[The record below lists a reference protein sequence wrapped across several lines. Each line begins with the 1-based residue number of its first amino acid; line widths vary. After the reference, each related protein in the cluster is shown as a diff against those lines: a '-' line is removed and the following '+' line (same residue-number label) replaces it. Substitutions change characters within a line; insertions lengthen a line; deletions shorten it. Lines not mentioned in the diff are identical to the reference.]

1 MSLRSS
7 AFKIKERVTRAATSH
22 MIASRPGAASD
33 GFVKAGTRISPVLA
47 RSSNSLRLPD
57 LREDS
62 ATAVAAILDAVNI
75 EYWSIDGE
83 SNAATTYGV
92 SSSDAGRLVAAL
104 SRADSLQ
111 HWYSKRIAPNGN
123 TLAAVYRVGDGK
135 MSASWAGIS
144 LYEVVVHEKSRSFG
158 SGARQGVRILFWD
171 RDAENKR
178 VVSRVWNGRVAELP
192 DPKIS
197 REKFETALQAANRP
211 LADQVDFPID
221 AVYTWVDGTD
231 EDWQRLKA
239 AAQNGQAGESLIQD
253 ALAEARF
260 ADHDELRYSLRSIEQ
275 YAPWIRKIWIVTN
288 GQVPAWLDTENPKI
302 QVVSHEEIWPTPEG
316 LPNFNSH
323 AIEACLH
330 RIDGLA
336 EHYLYFNDDMILGRP
351 VSPSR
356 FFHGNG
362 VSKYFYSR
370 ALVDFCDISE
380 EDNASTIAAKNAR
393 EAMKLQGASTASRK
407 FFHTPSPLRRSVTER
422 LEVAYPELF
431 AVTRRA
437 QFREQTDIAVAG
449 SFYFNVAGAM
459 GAAVPARIGYDYIDP
474 AIEDGRQRML
484 RVIAKHDK
492 DTICVNDGSTEET
505 DEQRIETDAFIRR
518 SLEEFLPVASRFE
531 KTS

>member
-1 MSLRSS
+1 M
-7 AFKIKERVTRAATSH
+7 KQRVARAATSH
-22 MIASRPGAASD
+22 MIASRPGVVSD
-33 GFVKAGTRISPVLA
+33 GFVKVGTRLSPVLA
-47 RSSNSLRLPD
+47 RSSDSLRLPD
-57 LREDS
+57 LRDAS
-62 ATAVAAILDAVNI
+62 AATVAAVMDTANI
-75 EYWSIDGE
+75 GYWSLASE
-83 SNAATTYGV
+83 SNAATVYGIEAR
-92 SSSDAGRLVAAL
+92 DAERLIAVLAREDA
-104 SRADSLQ
+104 LQ
-111 HWYSKRIAPNGN
+111 HWYSKRIAPNGS

-135 MSASWAGIS
+135 MGASWSGFS
-144 LYEVVVHEKSRSFG
+144 LYEVAVHEKHHSFG
-158 SGARQGVRILFWD
+158 SDGRQGVRIQFWETDED
-171 RDAENKR
+171 RQR
-178 VVSRVWNGRVAELP
+178 LVSRVLNGRVTELP
-192 DPKIS
+192 DLKTD
-197 REKFETALQAANRP
+197 RGAFEKALQEANRP

-231 EDWQRLKA
+231 EEWQRLKA
-239 AAQNGQAGESLIQD
+239 AAQTDQTGESLIQD
-253 ALAEARF
+253 AMAAARF

-288 GQVPAWLDTENPKI
+288 GQAPAWLDTENPKI

-330 RIDGLA
+330 RIKGLA

-393 EAMKLQGASTASRK
+393 EAMLVQGSHTASRK

-422 LEVAYPELF
+422 LEKTYPELF

-437 QFREQTDIAVAG
+437 QFREQTDVAVAG

-459 GAAVPARIGYDYIDP
+459 GTAVPARIGYDYIDP
-474 AIEDGRQRML
+474 AIEDGRRRML

-492 DTICVNDGSTEET
+492 DTICVNDGSTDET
-505 DEQRIETDAFIRR
+505 DEQRIETDAFIRK